1 MKTNKKSNEQVICRP
16 CKEQDNWELQDP
28 NGNVQ
33 TKHYKTKAECMKAG
47 RKMAEEYSCDL
58 VIEDLKDAYDKI
70 NETAKATVEAGA
82 NKALLARVESSLKDK
97 NN

>member
-1 MKTNKKSNEQVICRP
+1 MKTNKKSTEQVICRP

-33 TKHYKTKAECMKAG
+33 TKHYRTKAECMKAG

-58 VIEDLKDAYDKI
+58 VIEDLKDASKQ
-70 NETAKATVEAGA
+70 TKQMH
-82 NKALLARVESSLKDK
+82 RK
-97 NN
+97 NTK